1 MYLPMKVELRSQTC
15 FDRRAKSGTI
25 AGAASARRHHDVFIV
40 ATPEIA
46 GAAAFVAA
54 VPEIA
59 SAAAM
64 IMTRV
69 APRILS
75 TGVE

>member
-1 MYLPMKVELRSQTC
+1 MILPMKVDLRLQTR
-15 FDRRAKSGTI
+15 FDRRAKSGAI
-25 AGAASARRHHDVFIV
+25 AGAASASRHHDVFVV
-40 ATPEIA
+40 ATREIA
-46 GAAAFVAA
+46 GAAAFV
-54 VPEIA
+54 VSTPEIA